1 MAGGAMLESEFLIYD
16 KRAGVQHVQ
25 TALAF
30 AFILALTSLAIF
42 PYRLILLPRIVA
54 FVPVIDTMHLLFNGI
69 IATVLF
75 SLASILRSKPLIAL
89 GTGYVFIGLIAVA
102 HALTYPDTFSRTG
115 LLGAHFHTVT
125 WLYLAWHVALPA
137 SIIAYALLKNS
148 PHELQNPAQAPART
162 IFVCLAAAAIA
173 AAATTWLTTAGDH
186 LISNLLDVENAHYIL
201 FLVLL
206 LTGAALILLWRG
218 QHSILDLCLMLTLWA
233 WFLEYALLPGAGRF
247 SVGWYAGRV
256 MGLLSG
262 MFVLLMLLIEMSRL
276 YARTVLL
283 IAAHKRER
291 ENRLLLGEA
300 VGAFIAHEL
309 RQPLA
314 AISLTAFTAQKVG
327 ARVGGELSVLMDD
340 LIEDSRR
347 ANAIIQSTRAIFGTS
362 GGQKCPT
369 DVNQLVRNTLLMMS
383 RELKNHDVKVEVQLN
398 DHLPLCVINPTQMQQ
413 VLVNLF
419 INAAEAMGEVAGR
432 PRKLSVK
439 SSSTGAGLIIRVED
453 TGPSIIASDRD
464 RIFDP
469 FFTTKKHGTGMGLS
483 ICRSILDAHGGSIQM
498 VPGTPFG
505 TRFEIYLPKPDTAA
519 SAQG

>member
-1 MAGGAMLESEFLIYD
+1 MLESEFLIYD
-16 KRAGVQHVQ
+16 KQAGVQHVQ
-25 TALAF
+25 WALAF
-30 AFILALTSLAIF
+30 AFILALASFAIV

-54 FVPVIDTMHLLFNGI
+54 FIPVIDTMHLLFDGI

-75 SLASILRSKPLIAL
+75 SLASILRSKALIAL
-89 GTGYVFIGLIAVA
+89 GTGYIFIGFIAVA
-102 HALTYPDTFSRTG
+102 HALTYPETFSRTG

-148 PHELQNPAQAPART
+148 PHRLHDPISAPAMT
-162 IFVCLAAAAIA
+162 ILVCLVAAAVA
-173 AAATTWLTTAGDH
+173 AAATTWLTTAGDQF
-186 LISNLLDVENAHYIL
+186 IGNLLDVGHAHYI
-201 FLVLL
+201 FFLL
-206 LTGAALILLWRG
+206 LLLIGAALTLLWRG

-233 WFLEYALLPGAGRF
+233 WLLEYVALLPGAARF

-283 IAAHKRER
+283 IAAQKRER
-291 ENRLLLGEA
+291 ENRLMLGEA

-314 AISLTAFTAQKVG
+314 AISLTAYTAQMVG
-327 ARVGGELSVLMDD
+327 ARAGGELSALMDD

-347 ANAIIQSTRAIFGTS
+347 ANDIIECTRAIFGKS

-369 DVNQLVRNTLLMMS
+369 DINQLVRNTLLMMS

-398 DHLPLCVINPTQMQQ
+398 VQLPVVIINPMQMQQ
-413 VLVNLF
+413 VLMNLF
-419 INAAEAMGEVAGR
+419 INAAEAMSEVAGR
-432 PRKLSVK
+432 PRELTVK
-439 SSSTGAGLIIRVED
+439 SSSNGSGLIIRVED
-453 TGPSIIASDRD
+453 TGPSLNASDQHRM
-464 RIFDP
+464 FDP
-469 FFTTKKHGTGMGLS
+469 FFTTKKDGTGIGLS
-483 ICRSILDAHGGSIQM
+483 ICRSIVDAHGGSIQM
-498 VPGTPFG
+498 MPGTPFG
-505 TRFEIYLPKPDTAA
+505 AQFEIFLPSPDTAG
-519 SAQG
+519 SVPG